1 MHKVIPEDNANYFVM
16 NTVLWKKNPNPEVE
30 FFRNSILFN
39 SVCNDAISYLDWN
52 GKHYVEHWVLFTC
65 SEYVDIIS
73 KFH

>member
-1 MHKVIPEDNANYFVM
+1 MPIILSWILFFE
-16 NTVLWKKNPNPEVE
+16 KKKPKKTNPEVE
-30 FFRNSILFN
+30 FFQNSILFN

-52 GKHYVEHWVLFTC
+52 GKHYVEPWVVFTC